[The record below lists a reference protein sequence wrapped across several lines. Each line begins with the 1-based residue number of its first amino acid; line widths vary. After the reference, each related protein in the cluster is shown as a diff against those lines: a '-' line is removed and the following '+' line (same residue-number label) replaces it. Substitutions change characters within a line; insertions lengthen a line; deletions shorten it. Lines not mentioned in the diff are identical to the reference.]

1 MEQLKTRDRI
11 LSFSSMPLYLIR
23 QITTRF
29 FQKYHIWYCV
39 GHLDFKAIQS
49 IRKIRCLVLT
59 RRKFVSAELKGS
71 VYDPRIHRSGRM
83 KPEGFFNDGSEVRHP
98 FNGILFQSRFFT
110 GKFLQNFP
118 VEFLLRFRIFG
129 KPGRVNLSIF

>member
-1 MEQLKTRDRI
+1 
-11 LSFSSMPLYLIR
+11 MPLYLIR

-98 FNGILFQSRFFT
+98 FNVPS
-110 GKFLQNFP
+110 KF
-118 VEFLLRFRIFG
+118 
-129 KPGRVNLSIF
+129 PGRVSLAIPDFWQAWMS